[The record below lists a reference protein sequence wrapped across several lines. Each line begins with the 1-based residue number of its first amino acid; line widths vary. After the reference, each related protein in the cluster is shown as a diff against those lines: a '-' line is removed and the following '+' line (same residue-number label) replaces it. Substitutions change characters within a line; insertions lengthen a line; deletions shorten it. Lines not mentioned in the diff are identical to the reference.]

1 MGQED
6 GRADRIDPITG
17 AKVGEYVDEVVLASK
32 SAGLLEKAA
41 EQSQTPTP
49 VTIIPED
56 TGKEEEGP
64 IPEAAGLV
72 EALKTVA
79 LFGILPV
86 FLTRILLVYLPGDE
100 LTIPVIG
107 A

>member
-6 GRADRIDPITG
+6 GKSDRIDPITG
-17 AKVGEYVDEVVLASK
+17 AKVGEYVDEVAPASK

-41 EQSQTPTP
+41 EQSQSPTP
-49 VTIIPED
+49 VAVIPQD
-56 TGKEEEGP
+56 PGKEEEGP
-64 IPEAAGLV
+64 IPEAAGPV

-100 LTIPVIG
+100 LTLSLIHI
-107 A
+107 